1 MAVRSVGDS
10 VLVFEPEQDLRD
22 ADFEALVAAVGSW
35 LDTRGELPGLVI
47 HARVLPGW
55 HELGCVVRHVRFVR
69 GHRNRIH
76 RIALATNTPLLGAG
90 VRIAE
95 LLLSAEVKQF
105 VHGALDRAVRWA
117 ACGGRIVPVGYRA

>member
-22 ADFEALVAAVGSW
+22 ADFEALVAAVGGW
-35 LDTRGELPGLVI
+35 LDARGELPGLVI

-76 RIALATNTPLLGAG
+76 RIALATNTPLLGVG
-90 VRIAE
+90 IRLAE
-95 LLLSAEVKQF
+95 ILVAAEVKQF

-117 ACGGRIVPVGYRA
+117 ARGGQLEAGHRS